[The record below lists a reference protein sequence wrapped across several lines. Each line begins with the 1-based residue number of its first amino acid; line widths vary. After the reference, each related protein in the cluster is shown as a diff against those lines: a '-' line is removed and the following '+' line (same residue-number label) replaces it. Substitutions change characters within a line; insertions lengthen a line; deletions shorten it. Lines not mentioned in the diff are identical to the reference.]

1 MKKLLSLC
9 TIAVLTVFIAACGQT
24 AEPVGKE
31 KENNKN
37 VAENKENKQ
46 NVSEL
51 TLQEVFDKSTEA
63 NKELKS
69 FSSKMDMEQ
78 QMEVDGESYDINMKA
93 DMKYITD
100 PIALHQVMTTSMDM
114 GQGSGEEAIQ
124 MEAYLTDKGFY
135 MYEPNQKTWI
145 KFPIEMTDQL
155 LQLQDA
161 QTNPSDQLEQL
172 KSFVDDFDFKQDDSQ
187 YILHLK
193 ADGEKFTDFIKD
205 TAMSSMPAE
214 MQDPK
219 LLEGMDIKG
228 VDYEI
233 FIDKETFYT
242 TKMNIKMDT
251 ILDMDGQK
259 MNMHQN
265 IKSNYADYNKIDKIE
280 VPQEALDNAQEI
292 DFNNLEN
299 Q

>member
-1 MKKLLSLC
+1 MKN
-9 TIAVLTVFIAACGQT
+9 
-24 AEPVGKE
+24 KE
-31 KENNKN
+31 KETNNKV
-37 VAENKENKQ
+37 VANDENNQKEKQ
-46 NVSEL
+46 VKESDL

-69 FSSKMDMEQ
+69 FSSKMDMDQ
-78 QMEVDGESYDINMKA
+78 QMEVDGESFDIKMKA

-100 PIALHQVMTTSMDM
+100 PITLHQVMTTSMDM
-114 GQGSGEEAIQ
+114 GQGNGEEKIE

-135 MYEPNQKTWI
+135 MFEPTEKMWI
-145 KFPIEMTDQL
+145 KLPVEMTDQL
-155 LQLQDA
+155 LQLQDG

-172 KSFVDDFDFKQDDSQ
+172 KTFVDDFDFKQDNSQ

-193 ADGEKFTDFIKD
+193 ADGEKFTDFIKE
-205 TAMSSMPAE
+205 TAMNSMPAE
-214 MQDPK
+214 MQDPE
-219 LLEGMDIKG
+219 LFEGMDINA
-228 VDYEI
+228 VEYEI

-251 ILDMDGQK
+251 TLNMDGQK
-259 MNMHQN
+259 MSMRQN
-265 IKSNYADYNKIDKIE
+265 IKSDYADYNKIDSIE

-292 DFNNLEN
+292 DFNDLEN